1 MDARILVIDDD
12 PQMRLALSEALG
24 KAGFSV
30 YTAEDGNA
38 ARELMSKS
46 CFDLV
51 ITDVRMPGGDGF
63 DILRYVKEKFPF
75 LPVILITA
83 YASVDSAVSAMKAG
97 AFDYVEKPFSIDS
110 LYSKVKRALGDGSG
124 RIVFKSRKMKEV
136 ILAAKKVAKTD
147 FTVFIIGESGVG
159 KELISR
165 FIHEMSN
172 RKDKPF
178 IPVNCA
184 SIPETLLESELF
196 GFERGAFTGA
206 TYRKAG
212 KFELADGGTILL
224 DEITEMD
231 MRLQSKILRVLQE
244 KEIEVI
250 GSKYPKKVDVRV
262 IATTNRDVRKLVE
275 EGKFREDLFY
285 RLNVFP
291 IYVPP
296 LRERKEDIPPLVE
309 HMIKK
314 YSQGKDVRIEDQ
326 AMEYLMSKEWKG
338 NVRELENAIARAC
351 ILSDYSVIKVE
362 HLKELEL
369 NEVSRAGSLEEM
381 EIKMILETLKLT
393 GGNKSKAARIL
404 GITARTL
411 RNKLKAYSKMGL
423 NLANWR

>member
-30 YTAEDGNA
+30 YTAEDGNT
-38 ARELMSKS
+38 ARELMSRS

-369 NEVSRAGSLEEM
+369 NEVWRAGSLEEM

-411 RNKLKAYSKMGL
+411 RNKLKAYSKMGF
-423 NLANWR
+423 NHANWR

>member
-30 YTAEDGNA
+30 YTAEDGNT